1 MPTFVITT
9 ETNRA
14 NKICPSVS
22 LDVTLLEQQPCA
34 CDHQHWQDLPKADRT
49 ADGVILRVENSW
61 VTANPIRFVPYAN
74 FLTGCN
80 RPRTF
85 FRASIA
91 GGIRRYASI
100 NFATDSIDGLATL
113 DASGNNTAGGSI
125 GMNLLR
131 SDLDEYLLREASY

>member
-1 MPTFVITT
+1 M
-9 ETNRA
+9 
-14 NKICPSVS
+14 
-22 LDVTLLEQQPCA
+22 
-34 CDHQHWQDLPKADRT
+34 
-49 ADGVILRVENSW
+49 ILRVENSW
-61 VTANPIRFVPYAN
+61 TTANPITFVPYAN

-80 RPRTF
+80 RPRPF
-85 FRASIA
+85 SRATIA